1 MIKMDTVQLKIF
13 KRLKKLRFYCFHS
26 LFELDSCNMLK
37 MALLYNA
44 NPPPQ
49 KKTKYQNLTTY
60 KVKKKNQ

>member
-1 MIKMDTVQLKIF
+1 MDTVQLKIF

-44 NPPPQ
+44 NPPP
-49 KKTKYQNLTTY
+49 
-60 KVKKKNQ
+60 KKKNEIPKSDNL

>member
-1 MIKMDTVQLKIF
+1 MDTVQLKIF

-44 NPPPQ
+44 NPGGGLALYNSAPP
-49 KKTKYQNLTTY
+49 
-60 KVKKKNQ
+60 KKNEIPKSDNL